1 MYADVLVQYGV
12 KSLDHTFTYYV
23 PEELRDDLKVGMK
36 VSVGFGRQ
44 NINGFVLNIHDDIEE
59 SDFEIKSIESI
70 INKDLKLNSELMEL
84 GFYIKD
90 KTLCTLIT
98 AYQTMLPTALKINN
112 SKECYDKYISFIE
125 LNKNISEIDEYID
138 NNKKGKKQN
147 EILQLLKNGPIKKSE
162 LKASSS
168 INKLLELELIKE
180 NKVLVN
186 RLSNEHDKTAFYPL
200 TPEQNNA
207 YEEIISRIDSYNVN
221 LLHGVTGSGKT
232 EVYMHLC
239 DYVVKQGKTV
249 IILVPEISLTTQIVK
264 RFYERFND
272 DVAIFHSNLNDGEKY
287 EEYKKILN
295 NKVHIVVGTR
305 SAIFV
310 PLENIGLIIIDEE
323 HTQTYKQ
330 DNNPRYHAID
340 IAKKRCEYHNCPL
353 VLGSATPS
361 LESMARASKGVYNY
375 VPLLKR
381 VGEATLPDIELV
393 DMSLEYKK
401 RNMILSDKLK
411 LEIMA
416 TLERGEQV
424 MLLLNRRG
432 YSTLINCV
440 ACGYTYK
447 CPHCD
452 ISLTYHKTSNN
463 MRCHYCGYTVFKS
476 EICPECKEKGI
487 RDYGLGTEKLEKE
500 LNELYPSY
508 RIVRMDAD
516 TTSRKGSHESIIKGI
531 ENHEFDIVVG
541 TQMISKGLDFPK
553 VTLVGIINADESL
566 NIPDFRSG
574 ENTFSLLSQ
583 VSGRA
588 GRSNLKGKVII
599 QTFNPENKTLN
610 YVVKNDYIG
619 NYNYE
624 MGIRKLL
631 KYPPYYYLIGVKVT
645 SKDYE
650 SASKESIKVAS
661 YLKGKV
667 NSTTVILGPTTANQ
681 FRINN
686 VYRFQ
691 IVIKY
696 RNDPALFIALKELDN
711 LFIANKLVNLEID
724 VDPLR
729 I

>member
-147 EILQLLKNGPIKKSE
+147 EILQLLKNGSIKKSE

-588 GRSNLKGKVII
+588 GRSNLKGKVVI
-599 QTFNPENKTLN
+599 QTFNPKNKTLN